1 MPSGQLP
8 QLIIAAQTDPGC
20 DPAKSVNEDAFVA
33 SQNACGTLVSVCDG
47 MGGHEGGRVA
57 STTAIQVLQSLM
69 ETAPAEGASA
79 RFLRGIIETAGRAVH
94 ALAAPEDDEHRPGS
108 TCVALL
114 FGRGT
119 QVVAHVGDSRAYRMR
134 DGTFERLTNDHSV
147 VNDLILAGIMSPA
160 QAHDHPDAHRITRAL
175 GMSAQVVVDVRELPE
190 LHKDDYFL
198 LCSDGLTDLVADDE
212 IAHILGELSQP
223 DLDAK
228 CSTLIDLAKK
238 RGGHDNVTV
247 VIVRVSQPGEGMANR
262 REPNA
267 TESDGTGA
275 MLIPTEVTSA
285 PIQPTIALEGGPRAP
300 IAPTIVE
307 AVLLH
312 QTAADTQPIAIN
324 PIHAPG
330 AIQPTV
336 PAAIASRHN
345 WDTGSLSGS
354 VAPRSGARWMLVAA
368 IFCGLVLLG
377 LGIWAVVH

>member
-20 DPAKSVNEDAFVA
+20 DPAKSVNEDAYVA
-33 SQNACGTLVSVCDG
+33 SQNACGTLLAVCDG

-69 ETAPAEGASA
+69 ETAPADGASV
-79 RFLRGIIETAGRAVH
+79 RFLRSIIETAGRAVH
-94 ALAAPEDDEHRPGS
+94 ALGAPDDDEHRPGS

-114 FGRGT
+114 FGRGI

-147 VNDLILAGIMSPA
+147 VNDWILAGIMSPA

-212 IAHILGELSQP
+212 IAHILGDLNQP
-223 DLDAK
+223 DLNAK
-228 CSTLIDLAKK
+228 CSALIDLANI
-238 RGGHDNVTV
+238 RGGHDNVTA
-247 VIVRVSQPGEGMANR
+247 VIVRVSQPGEGAASR

-267 TESDGTGA
+267 TETDGTGA

-285 PIQPTIALEGGPRAP
+285 PIQPTIALDGAPRAL

-307 AVLLH
+307 AVLPRP
-312 QTAADTQPIAIN
+312 AAAETQPIAIN
-324 PIHAPG
+324 PIH
-330 AIQPTV
+330 T
-336 PAAIASRHN
+336 PAAVQPPVAAAIPSQQN
-345 WDTGSLSGS
+345 WDTGSLSSS